1 MSVLIRNGT
10 ICIAVVFSLAVGA
23 ALCCSV
29 PLCAGKI
36 DMTVISID
44 ELMSIKMISVSK
56 KICNLSDSAAAIV
69 VITNDD
75 LRTSPAST
83 GGRMICRRV

>member
-1 MSVLIRNGT
+1 
-10 ICIAVVFSLAVGA
+10 
-23 ALCCSV
+23 
-29 PLCAGKI
+29 
-36 DMTVISID
+36 MTVISID